1 APAASAG
8 SVKAETALPV
18 LFAARPRPRQ
28 GPLWILLD
36 KREPRPIAASPPEA
50 SCGCGEKTSAF
61 VGQDGWAC
69 DDSRDARFGN
79 WTCSSVE
86 DANLQLLSDSEA
98 LLQRGDPSAAF
109 ERAEQCCRGLEDRL
123 SAGRRGPLC
132 YQEAKPGELELLC
145 LAWAQRIRA
154 SLLLQNYSSMVE
166 DAKKFS
172 RLHEEIVGGG
182 EPDLLHK
189 FEKQVTGAS
198 VVDHIEVLGA
208 AAELASQ
215 CRDRVAR
222 GYAPKIV
229 LDHASKAVAGLQPLP
244 GNDLP
249 GLSSLRAHL
258 HLSRAQA
265 HLELEL
271 WNQAKEDASSALRF
285 DPSLAEAKYMLKA
298 AECESW

>member
-1 APAASAG
+1 LCVVLVLLMADTCAAGNGSVCWLCEGRDSAACVICAPAASA
-8 SVKAETALPV
+8 
-18 LFAARPRPRQ
+18 
-28 GPLWILLD
+28 
-36 KREPRPIAASPPEA
+36 
-50 SCGCGEKTSAF
+50 CGQTSAF

-98 LLQRGDPSAAF
+98 LLQRGDASAAF
-109 ERAEQCCRGLEDRL
+109 ERAEQCCRSMEDRL
-123 SAGRRGPLC
+123 SGGRGPLR

-154 SLLLQNYSSMVE
+154 SLVRQNYSSMVE
-166 DAKKFS
+166 DTKKFS
-172 RLHEEIVGGG
+172 RLHEEIVGGA

-244 GNDLP
+244 GSDFP
-249 GLSSLRAHL
+249 GLSCLRAHL
-258 HLSRAQA
+258 HVSRAQA

-271 WNQAKEDASSALRF
+271 WKQAKEDASAALRF